1 MACQKSDCLIVVRKP
16 VKTGGAKGAA
26 SSRSRRGSSVGTG
39 GRKTMEQETK
49 GIRYQSEHFPTVQG
63 LMHCVNEQSL
73 MEEHRRQSRR
83 KATGVD
89 GVDKAQYDENAEENI
104 RQLVERMKKFQY
116 KPLPV
121 RRTYIPK
128 ANGKLR
134 PLGIPAYEDRL
145 VQGVM
150 ANALNEVYE
159 PRFQDCSY
167 GFRPGRSAHDIVRY
181 INQTIMIQKVNYVL
195 EADIKGFFD
204 NVDHDWLMKFLEH
217 DIQDKNFLRYVKR
230 FLIAG
235 IMEGSELKDSDRGTP
250 QGGLI
255 SPVLANVY
263 LHYVLDLWFE
273 KAVKPKL
280 RGEAYYVRY
289 ADDFLILVQYENEA
303 RDVLEALK
311 HRLGKFSLEVAEDK
325 TRILPIGRFKGTKD
339 DFDFLGFTFFNT
351 KTRGGKY
358 RLGIRTS
365 KKKLKAKRQAAKEW
379 LHTRLTKPVSQ
390 TMELL
395 AAVIRGHCNYYGV
408 NGNFHAIQSFW
419 KYLKYSTYRM
429 LNRRD
434 QKGKLKYPKFLRIWD
449 YYVKEP
455 HLSTDIWNWQPK
467 VA

>member
-1 MACQKSDCLIVVRKP
+1 
-16 VKTGGAKGAA
+16 
-26 SSRSRRGSSVGTG
+26 
-39 GRKTMEQETK
+39 MEQETK

-63 LMHCVNEQSL
+63 IMHCVNAQSL

-104 RQLVERMKKFQY
+104 RQLVERMKRFQY
-116 KPLPV
+116 KPQPV

-159 PRFQDCSY
+159 PRFLDCSY
-167 GFRPGRSAHDIVRY
+167 GFRPGRSAHDVVRY
-181 INQTIMIQKVNYVL
+181 IDQTIMRRKVNYVL

-235 IMEGSELKDSDRGTP
+235 IMEGTEIKDSDRGTP

-263 LHYVLDLWFE
+263 LHYALDLWFE
-273 KAVKPKL
+273 KAIEPKL

-289 ADDFLILVQYENEA
+289 ADDFLILFQYENEA
-303 RDVLEALK
+303 RAVLETLK
-311 HRLGKFSLEVAEDK
+311 GRLAKFSLELAEDK
-325 TRILPIGRFKGTKD
+325 TRILPIGRYKGTKE
-339 DFDFLGFTFFNT
+339 DFDFLGFTFYNT
-351 KTRGGKY
+351 RTRAGKY
-358 RLGIRTS
+358 RIGIRTS
-365 KKKLKAKRQAAKEW
+365 KKKLKAKRQAMKAW
-379 LHTRLTKPVSQ
+379 LRTRLTEPVDF
-390 TMELL
+390 TMRRL
-395 AAVIRGHCNYYGV
+395 AAALRGHNNYYGV
-408 NGNFHAIQSFW
+408 NGNLEAIQKF
-419 KYLKYSTYRM
+419 YYYAETM
-429 LNRRD
+429 LYKMFNRRS
-434 QKGKLKYPKFLRIWD
+434 QRKSMSYEKFRRIWH
-449 YYVKEP
+449 YYIKP
-455 HLSTDIWNWQPK
+455 PKITKNIWYGTPRNT
-467 VA
+467 

>member
-1 MACQKSDCLIVVRKP
+1 MACQKSDCLIVVKKP
-16 VKTGGAKGAA
+16 VKAGGAKGAA

-73 MEEHRRQSRR
+73 LEEHRKQSRR
-83 KATGVD
+83 KATGID

-104 RQLVERMKKFQY
+104 RQLVERMKKYQY
-116 KPLPV
+116 KPQPV

-150 ANALNEVYE
+150 ANALSEVYE
-159 PRFQDCSY
+159 PRFLDCSY
-167 GFRPGRSAHDIVRY
+167 GFRPGRSAHDVVRY
-181 INQTIMIQKVNYVL
+181 INRTIMIHKVNYVL

-255 SPVLANVY
+255 SPILANVY

-273 KAVKPKL
+273 KAIRPKL

-289 ADDFLILVQYENEA
+289 ADDFLILFQYENEA
-303 RDVLEALK
+303 RDVLELLK
-311 HRLGKFSLEVAEDK
+311 RRLGKFSLEVAEDK
-325 TRILPIGRFKGTKD
+325 TRILPIGRFKGTKE

-358 RLGIRTS
+358 RLGVRTS
-365 KKKLKAKRQAAKEW
+365 KKKLKAKRQAAKAW

-390 TMELL
+390 TMEML
-395 AAVIRGHCNYYGV
+395 AAIIRGHCNYYGV

-429 LNRRD
+429 LNRRH
-434 QKGKLKYPKFLRIWD
+434 QKRSMKYDKFLRIWN

-455 HLSTDIWNWQPK
+455 HLTTDIWNWRPK

>member
-1 MACQKSDCLIVVRKP
+1 MACQKSDCLIVVGKP
-16 VKTGGAKGAA
+16 VKAGGAKGAA

-49 GIRYQSEHFPTVQG
+49 GIRYQSDHFTTVQG

-73 MEEHRRQSRR
+73 MEEHRKQSRR

-89 GVDKAQYDENAEENI
+89 GVNKAQYDENAEDNI

-116 KPLPV
+116 KPQPV

-159 PRFQDCSY
+159 PRFLDCSF
-167 GFRPGRSAHDIVRY
+167 GFRPGRSAHDVVRY
-181 INQTIMIQKVNYVL
+181 INQTIMIHKVNYVL

-217 DIQDKNFLRYVKR
+217 DIQDKNFLRYVKW

-235 IMEGSELKDSDRGTP
+235 IMEGSELMAAINRG
-250 QGGLI
+250 Q
-255 SPVLANVY
+255 
-263 LHYVLDLWFE
+263 
-273 KAVKPKL
+273 
-280 RGEAYYVRY
+280 
-289 ADDFLILVQYENEA
+289 
-303 RDVLEALK
+303 
-311 HRLGKFSLEVAEDK
+311 
-325 TRILPIGRFKGTKD
+325 
-339 DFDFLGFTFFNT
+339 
-351 KTRGGKY
+351 
-358 RLGIRTS
+358 
-365 KKKLKAKRQAAKEW
+365 
-379 LHTRLTKPVSQ
+379 
-390 TMELL
+390 
-395 AAVIRGHCNYYGV
+395 CNYYGV
-408 NGNFHAIQSFW
+408 NGNFHAILSFW

-434 QKGKLKYPKFLRIWD
+434 PKGKLKYPKFLRIWN

-455 HLSTDIWNWQPK
+455 HLTTDIWNWQPK

>member
-1 MACQKSDCLIVVRKP
+1 
-16 VKTGGAKGAA
+16 
-26 SSRSRRGSSVGTG
+26 
-39 GRKTMEQETK
+39 MEQETK

-63 LMHCVNEQSL
+63 LMHSVNEQSL
-73 MEEHRRQSRR
+73 MEEHRKQSRR
-83 KATGVD
+83 KATGID

-116 KPLPV
+116 KPQPV

-134 PLGIPAYEDRL
+134 PLGIPTYEDRL

-159 PRFQDCSY
+159 LRFLDCSY
-167 GFRPGRSAHDIVRY
+167 GFRPGRSAHDVVRY
-181 INQTIMIQKVNYVL
+181 INQTIMIHKVNYVL

-273 KAVKPKL
+273 KAIKPKL

-289 ADDFLILVQYENEA
+289 ADDFLILFQYENEA
-303 RDVLEALK
+303 KGVLEALK
-311 HRLGKFSLEVAEDK
+311 RRLGKFSLEVAEDK
-325 TRILPIGRFKGTKD
+325 TRILPIGRFKGTKE

-351 KTRGGKY
+351 KTRGGQY

-395 AAVIRGHCNYYGV
+395 AAIIRGHCNYYGV
-408 NGNFHAIQSFW
+408 NGNFHAIQCFW

-434 QKGKLKYPKFLRIWD
+434 QKGKLKHPKFLRIWN

-455 HLSTDIWNWQPK
+455 HLTTDIWNWQPK
-467 VA
+467 IA